1 MTDKTDALRRLL
13 TSDDLGFLMEAHNG
27 LSAKV
32 AEEAGFE
39 ALWGSGLSISASMGV
54 RDNNEMSWT
63 QVLDIVEFISDA
75 VRIPLLLDGDTGYG
89 NFNNMRRLVEK
100 LESRDIAG
108 VCIED
113 KLFPKTNSFIGDN
126 QPLAD
131 MDEFCGKIKA
141 GKDAQRD
148 DSFTIVARVEA
159 LIAGWGIREA
169 IRRAEAYR
177 ESGADAILIHSK
189 MSKPDEILEF
199 MDEWGDRAPVV
210 IVPTTYY
217 ATPTQAFR
225 DAGVSAVIW
234 ANHLMRSAMTAMRQT
249 AQQIHEEE
257 SLINIED
264 RIVTVKDVFQ
274 MQGASE
280 LAEAERRYLPA
291 REDAPKALILAA
303 GRGAELGVLTED
315 RPKAMVEI
323 AGKPL
328 IVRTIETFDMIGVRD
343 VTIVRGYRKDA
354 LDLSGVAYVDNDD
367 HATTQEAY
375 SLIKGLEATS
385 GPVIVAYGDVLFQK
399 FIPMSLLESGGDFV
413 IPVDPTSAQGAGAKG
428 RYRDLVTGARAF
440 ERGAFDERTTL
451 VKMGP
456 DLPDAETHGEWM
468 GLLSM
473 THAGVQRLLALASA
487 TDPEVMRTMRMAD
500 VFAMLVADGQR
511 IEVAYVRGHW
521 LDVDDVQDVVAAS
534 NFGGAGT
541 YQ

>member
-1 MTDKTDALRRLL
+1 MTDKTEALRRLL

-199 MDEWGDRAPVV
+199 MDEWGGRAPVV